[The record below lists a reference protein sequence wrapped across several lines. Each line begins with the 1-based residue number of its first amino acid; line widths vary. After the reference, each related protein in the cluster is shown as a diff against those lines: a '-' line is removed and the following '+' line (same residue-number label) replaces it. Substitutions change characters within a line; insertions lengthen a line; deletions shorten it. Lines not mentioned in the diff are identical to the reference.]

1 MAERRIVTLLNPRG
15 HMSKHRRGRR
25 HGRRTRRNPMDNMG
39 NIMKGVAK
47 TAAAV
52 GTGALIA
59 AAGSFALSKTS
70 WSPGMQDLA
79 LGSGGIVLGLAALA
93 WGKPI
98 LAAGLMV
105 PTGVAIE
112 RTVARATLDP
122 RVQQLLERARTILGG
137 TPAPGATPTPAPGA
151 TPTPAALP
159 PGQTAPGGWANYAGA
174 GNIPGY
180 ESVQSRFNYAQPY

>member
-25 HGRRTRRNPMDNMG
+25 HGRRHTKRNAMDSMG

-70 WSPGMQDLA
+70 WAPGMQDLA

-122 RVQQLLERARTILGG
+122 RVAQLLERARTALGG
-137 TPAPGATPTPAPGA
+137 TPAPGQAPTTPALPA
-151 TPTPAALP
+151 PNPAA
-159 PGQTAPGGWANYAGA
+159 AGWPSYAGA

-180 ESVQSRFNYAQPY
+180 EQVNSRFNYATPY